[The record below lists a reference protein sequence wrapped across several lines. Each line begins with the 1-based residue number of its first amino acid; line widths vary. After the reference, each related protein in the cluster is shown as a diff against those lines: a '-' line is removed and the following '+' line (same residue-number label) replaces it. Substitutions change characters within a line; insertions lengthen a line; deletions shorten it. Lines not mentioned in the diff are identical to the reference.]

1 MKKNPIIL
9 AAALLATAVLPATA
23 ADLVVADWGGD
34 YVSANQNFGRA
45 QTTLATDYAL
55 GVGATKQIAWSESTL
70 LKPTASYAA
79 PVGKIANF
87 YGGMFSSAS
96 GTGLGFQTFT
106 TSVTNNTTADRLNYR
121 SQLNAS
127 TGLTGRSGAFGIAFL
142 KADFLNG
149 ATVNPVT
156 LGAGSSLS
164 MNITGI
170 SSPMVARFM
179 VKNGSQWYVS
189 NTSYATTGIKTLNS
203 ASAVTLE
210 NETWATFDPAT
221 SLAFNNVTFSTVAFT
236 DITAVGCYAQ
246 YTLAPTTD
254 VTAKDFSVSSFTANL
269 VNTPVEFNNP
279 PTISN
284 ITDQTIFQDTNTGAL
299 AFTVGDDL
307 TAVGALTL
315 SAASTDET
323 LVPLANI
330 VFGGSGANRT
340 VTATPAAGLTGSA
353 TITVTVSDGT
363 HTTPD
368 SFLLTVNA
376 TPVATALVVSPS
388 AAGVAI
394 SGIQQ
399 FTAALYDQYSQLIA
413 PQPTFAWSV
422 SGGGGIDSNGLFTAG
437 ATPGSFTVTANAASL
452 SGTAACAVLL
462 PASNVPV
469 GTFYTINGGALNATN
484 VDTVGTN
491 MTASASNAYDGA
503 LAQLSSPVT
512 LASEG
517 DRLTLTF
524 LTESMATNNNDT
536 WNFRFGMFNTNA
548 NPVTANDQIAASD
561 LWTGYFAMRH
571 TSQSASSNENGGT
584 ADLYR
589 NSIFKQGVGSSP
601 LLMEGLGGLFGA
613 SPAGIAADVIQLI
626 TSADGNDAV
635 GGADGSDGDFRQ
647 SNLPISVTLILE
659 RVAAGGLKVT
669 TTPRFS
675 NGNTG
680 SFTATDLT
688 PITYTFDSIA
698 FGNIGNFRVD
708 DVVVTAN
715 VSGSGNTAPT
725 ISAIAN
731 QSIGANAATSALAI
745 TIGDGET
752 AAGSLTL
759 TGGSSNLT
767 LVPNANIV
775 FGGSGA
781 ARTVTVTPAANQTGT
796 ATITVTV
803 SDGSL
808 TAPSVF
814 TLTVTPNY
822 SSWISGYPV
831 GGLNAPGDDADLD
844 GLTNLLEYALDSN
857 PSTSSTAPAAQIVNV
872 SGQNYL
878 QIQWTRPNDRAG
890 ISTVGQ
896 VSAAL
901 ATWSSAIGDVT
912 TTIAP
917 AAPGFETVT
926 IRDVSPLTAN
936 SRHFLRAQ
944 VVQSP

>member
-1 MKKNPIIL
+1 MIQL
-9 AAALLATAVLPATA
+9 AAALLAAGAISATA
-23 ADLVVADWGGD
+23 ADVVVADWSGD

-45 QTTLATDYAL
+45 QTSLATDYAL
-55 GVGATKQIAWSESTL
+55 GVGATKQIVWSESAL

-79 PVGKIANF
+79 PVGKMANF

-106 TSVTNNTTADRLNYR
+106 ANVANSSAADRLNYR

-127 TGLTGRSGAFGIAFL
+127 TGLTGRDGAFGIAFL

-149 ATVNPVT
+149 AAANPVT

-189 NTSYATTGIKTLNS
+189 NTSYTTTGTKTLNS

-246 YTLAPTTD
+246 YALAMTTD
-254 VTAKDFSVSSFTANL
+254 IAAKDFSVSSFTANL
-269 VNTPVEFNNP
+269 VNTPVAVNNP

-284 ITDQTIFQDTNTGAL
+284 IANQAIFQDTNTGAL

-315 SAASTDET
+315 SATSTDET
-323 LVPLANI
+323 LVPLSNI
-330 VFGGSGANRT
+330 VFGGSGADRT
-340 VTATPAAGLTGSA
+340 VTATPAAGLTGFA
-353 TITVTVSDGT
+353 TITVIVSDGT
-363 HTTPD
+363 LTTPK
-368 SFLLTVNA
+368 SFTLKVNA

-388 AAGVAI
+388 TAGIAI
-394 SGIQQ
+394 SGTKQ

-413 PQPTFAWSV
+413 PQPIFAWSV
-422 SGGGGIDSNGLFTAG
+422 SGGGTIDSNGLFTAG

-452 SGTAACAVLL
+452 SGTAACTVLF
-462 PASNVPV
+462 PAANVPV
-469 GTFYTINGGALNATN
+469 GSFYTINGGTLNATD
-484 VDTVGTN
+484 VETVGTS
-491 MTASASNAYDGA
+491 MTASTSTAYDGA

-512 LASEG
+512 LATEG
-517 DRLTLTF
+517 DRITLTF
-524 LTESMATNNNDT
+524 VTESLVTNNNEA
-536 WNFRFGMFNTNA
+536 WNFRFGVFNSNA
-548 NPVTANDQIAASD
+548 SPVTANDQIAASD

-571 TSQSASSNENGGT
+571 TSLSASSNENGGT
-584 ADLYR
+584 ADLIR
-589 NSIFKQGVGSSP
+589 NSVFKQGVGTNH
-601 LLMEGLGGLFGA
+601 LILEGQGGGFGA
-613 SPAGIAADVIQLI
+613 SPPGIAAGVVQLI
-626 TSADGNDAV
+626 ASANGNDAV
-635 GGADGSDGDFRQ
+635 GGADGSDGDFRT
-647 SNLPISVTLILE
+647 SDLPISVSLILE
-659 RVAAGGLKVT
+659 RVATGLRVT
-669 TTPRFS
+669 ATPRFS

-680 SFTATDLT
+680 SFTVIDLAPT
-688 PITYTFDSIA
+688 TYTYDAVA

-715 VSGSGNTAPT
+715 VSGGANTAPT

-745 TIGDGET
+745 TIDDGET

-759 TGGSSNLT
+759 TGSSSNLT

-781 ARTVTVTPAANQTGT
+781 ARTVTVTPAASQTGT

-808 TAPSVF
+808 TAPSIF

-831 GGLNAPGDDADLD
+831 SGLNAPGDDADLD

-857 PSTSSTAPAAQIVNV
+857 PATASTAPDAQIVSV

-878 QIQWTRPNDRAG
+878 QILWTRPNDRAG

-896 VSAAL
+896 VSGTL
-901 ATWSSAIGDVT
+901 SGWSSAIGDVT

-917 AAPGFETVT
+917 ASPGFETVT

-944 VVQSP
+944 VIQSP